1 MAPTMQLIDIFIT
14 GVLQMNSQR
23 EKPSYVLERN
33 IDALLQRE
41 SADHRKQ
48 SRQQKLAATI
58 TRFTG
63 SLPFVYI
70 HLGIVTFWTL
80 VNAGLTPLE
89 KFDPTFVLL
98 ATIASV
104 EAIFLT
110 SFVLV
115 TQNRMQEEA
124 DRRADLDLQISLLTE
139 HELTRLIH
147 IVRSLAE
154 RSGVDLSTEPDLEE
168 IQRDVAPEQV
178 LDTMEQKKREHR
190 ARTP

>member
-1 MAPTMQLIDIFIT
+1 MSAQ
-14 GVLQMNSQR
+14 G
-23 EKPSYVLERN
+23 EKTSRVLERN
-33 IDALLQRE
+33 IEALLQRE
-41 SADHRKQ
+41 SALNRQQ
-48 SRQQKLAATI
+48 SRQQRLAATI

-70 HLGIVTFWTL
+70 HLGIISFWTL

-124 DRRADLDLQISLLTE
+124 DRRADLDLQISLLAE

-147 IVRSLAE
+147 MVRLLAE
-154 RSGVDLSTEPDLEE
+154 RSGVDLSTQPDLEE
-168 IQRDVAPEQV
+168 IQQDIAPEHV
-178 LDTMEQKKREHR
+178 LDTLEQKKREHE
-190 ARTP
+190 TSQP

>member
-1 MAPTMQLIDIFIT
+1 M
-14 GVLQMNSQR
+14 
-23 EKPSYVLERN
+23 PSTKYHPSRVLERN
-33 IDALLQRE
+33 IAALLARQDRVE
-41 SADHRKQ
+41 S
-48 SRQQKLAATI
+48 QQGLQTRIAAVV

-63 SLPFVYI
+63 SMKFVYI
-70 HLGIVTFWTL
+70 HLAIVLFWVA

-115 TQNRMQEEA
+115 TQNRMQADA

-139 HELTRLIH
+139 HELTRLVSL
-147 IVRSLAE
+147 VRRIAE
-154 RSGVDLSTEPDLEE
+154 RTGVELPSDSDLEE
-168 IQRDVAPEQV
+168 IERDVEPEQV
-178 LDTMEQKKREHR
+178 LDTLEERKRER
-190 ARTP
+190 RENGSAT

>member
-1 MAPTMQLIDIFIT
+1 MS
-14 GVLQMNSQR
+14 SQR
-23 EKPSYVLERN
+23 EQPSHVLERN

-41 SADHRKQ
+41 SAHKRNQ
-48 SRQQKLAATI
+48 SRQQKLAAAI

-70 HLGIVTFWTL
+70 HLGIVTLWTL

-124 DRRADLDLQISLLTE
+124 DRRADLDLQISLLSE

-147 IVRSLAE
+147 IVRALAE
-154 RSGVDLSTEPDLEE
+154 RTGLDLSGEPDLEE

-178 LDTMEQKKREHR
+178 LDTMEQKKREHE
-190 ARTP
+190 AGTP